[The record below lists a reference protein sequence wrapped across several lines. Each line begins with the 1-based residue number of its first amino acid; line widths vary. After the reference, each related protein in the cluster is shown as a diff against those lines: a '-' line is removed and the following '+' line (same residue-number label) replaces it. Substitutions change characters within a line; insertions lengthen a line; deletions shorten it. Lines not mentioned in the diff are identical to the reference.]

1 MRIDEQKLYGF
12 HFKVDEQVV
21 PVLNGEIVLPIRAE
35 TKEDAGEKLTKLL
48 HKMSSEVAMDF
59 PKVQV
64 LEEVAP
70 EQAINIPTTIPP
82 EVLEL
87 RIDTLLGDMNVGQL
101 TGKAK
106 ADTIKLWTGFDFN
119 EANYTSIITE
129 LELIRTGQK
138 EIPTKKK

>member
-59 PKVQV
+59 PKIQV
-64 LEEVAP
+64 LEGVIP

-106 ADTIKLWTGFDFN
+106 ADTIKLWTGFDLN